1 MKAIIVYFSQTGN
14 TKQIAQAIQ
23 KGMKPKME
31 TCDMVKL
38 KELDTKDLAKYD
50 LIGLG
55 SPVWRLGA
63 PNNIVAF
70 LNKLPSLK
78 GKLGFVFCTHG
89 ALPIGFMKRVV
100 PLLQSK
106 GMTVIGFNDW
116 YGGCFLPYLPN
127 PYLTDGHPDEID
139 LKEARAWGREI
150 AQRAQRIAAGET
162 GLIQKI
168 PREEDDTLWHFEPPV
183 TNTIRDIRGET
194 QRKMRINMEK
204 CRYPSCTICIDNCP
218 MDAID
223 FSVSPPV
230 IKKFCHADFFCQAIC
245 PEGAIEANFTELA
258 AAHDLVVRDRF
269 IRTLNEET
277 AKGKFRWL
285 TPLEK
290 IGWKTHQHETTKH
303 PRLKPA

>member
-14 TKQIAQAIQ
+14 TKKIAQAISR
-23 KGMKPKME
+23 GMKGKIE
-31 TCDMVKL
+31 TCEMSRL
-38 KELDTKDLAKYD
+38 KETDPRELSKYD

-70 LNKLPSLK
+70 VNKLPVLK

-100 PLLQSK
+100 PALQSK
-106 GMTVIGFNDW
+106 GMTIIGFNDW
-116 YGGCFLPYLPN
+116 YGGASLPYLPM

-150 AQRAQRIAAGET
+150 AQRALRITAGET
-162 GLIQKI
+162 NLIPKI
-168 PREEDDTLWHFEPPV
+168 PKEEDDSLWRYEPVV
-183 TNTIRDIRGET
+183 TDTVRNIRGMT
-194 QRKMRINMEK
+194 QQNMRINMEK
-204 CRYPSCTICIDNCP
+204 CKYPQCTICLDNCP

-230 IKKFCHADFFCQAIC
+230 FKKFCHADFFCQAIC
-245 PEGAIEANFTELA
+245 PEGAIEADFTALS

-269 IRTLNEET
+269 IRTLNEAV

-285 TPLEK
+285 VPLEK
-290 IGWKTHQHETTKH
+290 VGWTTHQHETKKH
-303 PRLKPA
+303 PRIIPA